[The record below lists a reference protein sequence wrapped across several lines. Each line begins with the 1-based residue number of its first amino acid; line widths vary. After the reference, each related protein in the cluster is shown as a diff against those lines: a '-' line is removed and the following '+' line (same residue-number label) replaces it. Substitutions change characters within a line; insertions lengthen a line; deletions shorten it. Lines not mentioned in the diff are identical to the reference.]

1 MSPWLHTGQLLK
13 YANLQLSIEM
23 AVLLSSDQ
31 LLFIIAH
38 ARSTYPEEC
47 CGFLIGSNS
56 DHIIVRRI
64 LATRNIAQ
72 PSRLRR
78 YSIEPQELIRAD
90 DEARRTNLELLG
102 VYHSHP
108 DAPVAPSRIDLEYA
122 WPKFTYLVLSLQG
135 GEPYDVGAWSLNCS
149 GTGFEPDELEV
160 F

>member
-1 MSPWLHTGQLLK
+1 MSSWLRAGQLLK
-13 YANLQLSIEM
+13 YANRQLSIEM

-38 ARSTYPEEC
+38 ARNTYPEEC

-56 DHIIVRRI
+56 DHRIVRRA
-64 LATRNIAQ
+64 LATRNTAN
-72 PSRLRR
+72 PRLRR
-78 YSIEPQELIRAD
+78 YSIEPQELIRVD

-102 VYHSHP
+102 IYHSHP
-108 DAPVAPSRIDLEYA
+108 DAPVAPSKIDLEYA

-135 GEPYDVGAWSLNCS
+135 GEPYDVGAWSLNRS

>member
-1 MSPWLHTGQLLK
+1 
-13 YANLQLSIEM
+13 M

-38 ARSTYPEEC
+38 ARNTYPEEC

-56 DHIIVRRI
+56 DHIIVRRV
-64 LATRNIAQ
+64 LATRNTAQ

-90 DEARRTNLELLG
+90 EEARRTSLELLG
-102 VYHSHP
+102 IYHSHP
-108 DAPVAPSRIDLEYA
+108 DAPVAPSKIDLEYA